1 MNSTLTIV
9 IPALNEEA
17 AIGDTIQRCLDSVE
31 YVREAGGVGGVE
43 IIVVSDGS
51 TDRTEEIARSFAG
64 VNVAVFAKNRGYGA
78 AIKCGFELGSGDLLG
93 FLDADGTCDPRMF
106 AELCKAIHGGADI
119 ALGSRLGSGS
129 GMPAIRYFGNKVFA
143 WMLGVLSKRVVGD
156 TASGMR
162 VIRRDRL
169 KDLYPLPDGLHFTPA
184 MSARVLLENKL
195 VLVEVPM
202 PYAER
207 VGQSKLSVARDGF
220 RFLDAIARAAV
231 CYRPGRILLLAVGV
245 LALAAVVVAFS
256 PVAFYLRFHRL
267 EEWMIYRV
275 ALAFLLATVGAQV
288 FCAAMVAQKVAAS
301 FYQRSAGAGIGD
313 LLLRTVFSTRTRWVA
328 SAVLMAT
335 AILVAWPGIVQYV
348 STGTVDMHW
357 SRVLLSSLL
366 VIMVAV
372 ISVTSFLL
380 GMVDLMDLQRST
392 RSRVGVPDRFFRS
405 GGEGVTS
412 SNR

>member
-1 MNSTLTIV
+1 MNNTLTIV

-17 AIGDTIQRCLDSVE
+17 AIGDTIRRCLDSVE
-31 YVREAGGVGGVE
+31 YVCETGGVGGVE

-51 TDRTEEIARSFAG
+51 TDRTEEIARSFPG
-64 VNVAVFAKNRGYGA
+64 VVVAVFSKNRGYGA
-78 AIKCGFELGSGDLLG
+78 AIKCGFELGSGDLVG

-106 AELCKAIHGGADI
+106 AELCMAIHGGADI

-129 GMPAIRYFGNKVFA
+129 GMPAIRFFGNKVFA

-207 VGQSKLSVARDGF
+207 VGQSKLSVVRDGY
-220 RFLDAIARAAV
+220 RFFDTIVRAAV
-231 CYRPGRILLLAVGV
+231 CYRPGRILLLVVGV
-245 LALAAVVVAFS
+245 LALAAMILAFTPVV
-256 PVAFYLRFHRL
+256 FYLRFHRL

-275 ALAFLLATVGAQV
+275 ALAFLFATVGAQV
-288 FCAAMVAQKVAAS
+288 FCAAMVAQRVATS
-301 FYQRSAGAGIGD
+301 FYRRSAGAGVGE
-313 LLLRTVFSTRTRWVA
+313 LLLRTVFSRRTRWVA
-328 SAVLMAT
+328 SAVLILT

-348 STGTVDMHW
+348 STGHVDMHW
-357 SRVLLSSLL
+357 SRVLLASLL
-366 VIMVAV
+366 VIMTAV
-372 ISVTSFLL
+372 IAATSFLL
-380 GMVDLMDLQRST
+380 GMVDLMDSQRDS
-392 RSRVGVPDRFFRS
+392 RSRVEVPDRLFRPD
-405 GGEGVTS
+405 GEGATS

>member
-1 MNSTLTIV
+1 
-9 IPALNEEA
+9 
-17 AIGDTIQRCLDSVE
+17 
-31 YVREAGGVGGVE
+31 
-43 IIVVSDGS
+43 
-51 TDRTEEIARSFAG
+51 
-64 VNVAVFAKNRGYGA
+64 
-78 AIKCGFELGSGDLLG
+78 
-93 FLDADGTCDPRMF
+93 
-106 AELCKAIHGGADI
+106 
-119 ALGSRLGSGS
+119 
-129 GMPAIRYFGNKVFA
+129 
-143 WMLGVLSKRVVGD
+143 
-156 TASGMR
+156 
-162 VIRRDRL
+162 
-169 KDLYPLPDGLHFTPA
+169 
-184 MSARVLLENKL
+184 
-195 VLVEVPM
+195 
-202 PYAER
+202 
-207 VGQSKLSVARDGF
+207 
-220 RFLDAIARAAV
+220 
-231 CYRPGRILLLAVGV
+231 
-245 LALAAVVVAFS
+245 
-256 PVAFYLRFHRL
+256 
-267 EEWMIYRV
+267 
-275 ALAFLLATVGAQV
+275 
-288 FCAAMVAQKVAAS
+288 MVAQKVAAS